1 MDLFEFIL
9 IITSVIYAM
18 ALAQILSG
26 VSRLAQTDANVRW
39 YPPHTL
45 WTAVLFIWIALVW
58 WSVWE
63 FRSVDWTFPTY
74 LYMLIAPT
82 LVFFTCSLLVP
93 QRLGEQDLDLEAHFI
108 RIRKPFLGSF
118 AFATFVAVIDGSVL
132 GDEPVW
138 FPTRIGHVALIA
150 SVLVGLSTDR
160 KSVQNIVAAIVMV
173 ALIYIMITRLWNPR

>member
-1 MDLFEFIL
+1 MGLFEFIL

-26 VSRLAQTDANVRW
+26 VSRLAQTGATIRW
-39 YPPHTL
+39 YLPHVL
-45 WTAVLFIWIALVW
+45 WIAILFVWIALVW

-63 FRSVDWTFPTY
+63 FRSIDWTFPSY

-93 QRLGEQDLDLEAHFI
+93 QELGKRELDLEAHFL
-108 RIRKPFLGSF
+108 RIRRPFLGSF

-132 GDEPVW
+132 ADEPFW
-138 FPTRIGHVALIA
+138 FPTRVGHIALIV
-150 SVLVGLSTDR
+150 SVLVGLYTENR
-160 KSVQNIVAAIVMV
+160 LVQNIVAAIVMI
-173 ALIYIMITRLWNPR
+173 ALAYIMITRLWNPR